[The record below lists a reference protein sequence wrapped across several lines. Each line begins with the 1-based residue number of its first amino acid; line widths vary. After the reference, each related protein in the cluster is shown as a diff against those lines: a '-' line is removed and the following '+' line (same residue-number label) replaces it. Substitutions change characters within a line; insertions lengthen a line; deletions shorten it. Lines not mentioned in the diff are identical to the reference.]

1 MAQEKRDYYEVLG
14 VSKTATDAEIKK
26 AYRKLAMKYH
36 PDYNPGDKDA
46 EEKFKEVNEANEV
59 LSDPKKRQLY
69 AQYGFAGVAPTYAA
83 QNGGGPGAGGFG
95 GFGGDGVDLGDIFGD
110 IFGGGFG
117 GGFSGFGG
125 GSSTRTAN
133 APRKGHDIQASVI
146 LTFEEAA
153 HGCSKK
159 ITINRQDTCPDCG
172 GTGAAKGTSPE
183 TCPDCG
189 GRGYVVT
196 QQRTPFGVMQSQQ
209 PCSHCGGR
217 GTIIR
222 NPCKT
227 CRGTGKTA
235 ARKSLEINIPA
246 GIDDDQNI
254 ALRGQGDA
262 GSNGGPAGDVIV
274 HVTVKADPMFE
285 RDGYDVTIHVP
296 ITFSQA
302 VLGDDVEVPTVDG
315 RIVQHIPEGTQ
326 SGTKFRLRGQGIQ
339 YLNGR
344 GRGDQY
350 VIVDVEIPKKVT
362 RAQREALKAF
372 EDSMKE
378 DNYEKRKGFFKN
390 LRDRF
395 S

>member
-1 MAQEKRDYYEVLG
+1 MAEKRDYYVVLG
-14 VSKTATDAEIKK
+14 IGKNATDAEIKS
-26 AYRKLAMKYH
+26 AYRKLAKKYH
-36 PDYNPGDKDA
+36 PDLNPGDKEA
-46 EEKFKEVNEANEV
+46 EEKFKEVNEANDV
-59 LSDPKKRQLY
+59 LSDPQKRQRY
-69 AQYGFAGVAPTYAA
+69 DQFGFAGVDPNYAA
-83 QNGGGPGAGGFG
+83 ANGGGAGGFG
-95 GFGGDGVDLGDIFGD
+95 GGFGGVDLGDIFGD

>member
-1 MAQEKRDYYEVLG
+1 MAEKRDYFEVLG
-14 VSKTATDAEIKK
+14 IGKNATDAEIKS
-26 AYRKLAMKYH
+26 AYRKLAKKYH
-36 PDYNPGDKDA
+36 PDLNPGDKEA
-46 EEKFKEVNEANEV
+46 EEKFKEVNEANDV
-59 LSDPKKRQLY
+59 LSDPQKRQRY
-69 AQYGFAGVAPTYAA
+69 DQFGFAGVDPNYAA
-83 QNGGGPGAGGFG
+83 ANGGGAGGFG
-95 GFGGDGVDLGDIFGD
+95 GGFGGVDLGDIFGD